1 MNPLAQTAMTAAEDM
16 RRQLTAKASEDM
28 EFRQQLISD
37 PKGAIEQ
44 EFGIVVPDDLNIE
57 VHESNPET
65 LHLALPASPQLTEKQ
80 LEQIAGG
87 LCCCL

>member
-1 MNPLAQTAMTAAEDM
+1 MSSFAETAMQRAEDM
-16 RRQLTAKASEDM
+16 RRHLTDKASEDM
-28 EFRQQLISD
+28 EFRSFLTSD
-37 PKGAIEQ
+37 PKAAFEQ
-44 EFGIVVPDDLNIE
+44 EFGISVPDDLNIE

-65 LHLALPASPQLTEKQ
+65 LHLALPTSPQLTEKQ